1 MSAYGE
7 GNVASVTEPPDDL
20 LLPDGAR
27 LLHIGPQK
35 TGTTALQAAMHGAR
49 ARLREHG
56 VVYPGNGMRPRE
68 GVWAALGT
76 DVPKAALRRP
86 ARIALWHRLVG
97 EVENAGDLRVCVS
110 TEDFAKAEED
120 GARKVVREL
129 GGERSHVVAAVRRLD
144 KLLPSQW
151 QQRVKMGS
159 TLSYDQWL
167 AVVLG
172 EDSNHPMWRNIWI
185 PHDVEGLVNRWTRIV
200 GDDRFTLIV
209 YEEDDQQLIPD
220 TFERMLGLPRGVL
233 STENAPRRNESL
245 SFDRLEL
252 IRRLNHAFENAGW
265 GEELVEGDLRVWLV
279 NQLKSLAPSTT
290 RIPVPPLPP
299 WAADRVEEL
308 NVQRAKLIRELGVR
322 VVGDPDLLRAPAGLS
337 DETPAESLTV
347 PVQLA
352 GDAIE
357 KTITHLVELQEE
369 KEAEHERT
377 VRDLRR
383 RLRSERTQAAAPG
396 ARSGGGRP
404 VDEIRTRELARTLIR
419 RVAQRIRRR

>member
-1 MSAYGE
+1 
-7 GNVASVTEPPDDL
+7 
-20 LLPDGAR
+20 
-27 LLHIGPQK
+27 
-35 TGTTALQAAMHGAR
+35 
-49 ARLREHG
+49 
-56 VVYPGNGMRPRE
+56 
-68 GVWAALGT
+68 GT

-167 AVVLG
+167 EVVLG

-265 GEELVEGDLRVWLV
+265 GEELVEGD
-279 NQLKSLAPSTT
+279 
-290 RIPVPPLPP
+290 
-299 WAADRVEEL
+299 
-308 NVQRAKLIRELGVR
+308 
-322 VVGDPDLLRAPAGLS
+322 
-337 DETPAESLTV
+337 
-347 PVQLA
+347 
-352 GDAIE
+352 
-357 KTITHLVELQEE
+357 
-369 KEAEHERT
+369 
-377 VRDLRR
+377 
-383 RLRSERTQAAAPG
+383 
-396 ARSGGGRP
+396 
-404 VDEIRTRELARTLIR
+404 
-419 RVAQRIRRR
+419 